1 MKWLDF
7 LKVNSEKYGD
17 KVALIEQRTGITLTY
32 SELSQMVDKYAV
44 VLKEN
49 GVRAHEP
56 FAFLATNRIEHLLFM
71 LAASRLKAILVP
83 MNFRLSSNE
92 LEEILNNLKP
102 SLFIYDDKSDLKL
115 SVPSISVQSIN
126 QKVNNIVLSK
136 DLVFDDATL
145 DDPILM
151 LFTSGSTGLPK
162 GVLFHGRMLLTNMI
176 ETCRSWKLQPTDI
189 TLVETPFFH
198 TGGYNVLCLPLMYLG
213 GTSILAESFKAQNVY
228 KTIRDSK
235 ITVYFG
241 VPTMFQMLYEDS
253 DFFNC
258 DFSSVRFFISGGAAC
273 SEPLIEAFQ
282 KVNVMFKQG
291 FGLTEVGPN
300 CFLLEEDFAL
310 TKQGSIGKPMP
321 HSEVVVIN
329 KDGNICSV
337 FEPGELLIRGEH
349 LTQGYFRE
357 PEKFEASLKKINGK
371 KYFAT
376 GDLVQFDQDGF
387 FYVVGRIKDM
397 YISGGENVYP
407 GEVEKVAVTYPSVQD
422 AVVIAVKDDRWG
434 EVGHIFLKTDS
445 VITLEAL
452 KEFLNNKLSRYKHPQ
467 YITCLSVFPVLA
479 NGKVDRKKMQEEVLK
494 I

>member
-7 LKVNSEKYGD
+7 LKTNSDKFSEKI
-17 KVALIEQRTGITLTY
+17 ALVEQRTGTKISY
-32 SELSQMVDKYAV
+32 SELYQLVDKYAV
-44 VLKEN
+44 ILKEN

-56 FAFLATNRIEHLLFM
+56 FAFLATNRLEHILFM

-83 MNFRLSSNE
+83 MNFRLSKKE
-92 LEEILNNLKP
+92 LENILNNLNP
-102 SLFIYDDKSDLKL
+102 TLFIFDEKNELDINA
-115 SVPSISVQSIN
+115 PSISLQKIN
-126 QKVNNIVLSK
+126 DDVRELKVAPN
-136 DLVFDDATL
+136 LVFDEATL

-151 LFTSGSTGLPK
+151 LYTSGSTGNPK
-162 GVLFHGRMLLTNMI
+162 GVLFHGRMLLSNMI
-176 ETCRSWKLQPTDI
+176 ETCKNWKLQTTDV

-228 KTIRDSK
+228 KTIREDK

-241 VPTMFQMLYEDS
+241 VPTMFQMLHEDAEFATS
-253 DFFNC
+253 
-258 DFSSVRFFISGGAAC
+258 DFSSIRFFISGGAAC
-273 SEPLIEAFQ
+273 SVSLIEAFQ

-310 TKQGSIGKPMP
+310 KKQGSIGKPMP
-321 HSEVVVIN
+321 HSDVVVIN
-329 KDGNICSV
+329 KDNKIAGVN
-337 FEPGELLIRGEH
+337 EPGELLIRGEH
-349 LTQGYFRE
+349 LTLGYFRE
-357 PEKFEASLKKINGK
+357 SEKFEASLKVVNGK

-387 FYVVGRIKDM
+387 FFVVGRIKDM

-407 GEVEKVAVTYPSVQD
+407 GEVEKVAVTYSHVQD
-422 AVVIAVKDDRWG
+422 AVVVAVKDERWG
-434 EVGHIFLKTDS
+434 EVGHIFLKTDHI
-445 VITLEAL
+445 ITLPDL
-452 KEFLNNKLSRYKHPQ
+452 KNFFNDKLSRYKHPH
-467 YITCLSVFPVLA
+467 YVTCMKEFPVLA
-479 NGKVDRKKMQEEVLK
+479 NGKIDRKKLQMLAG